1 MAERYRGPYS
11 PGGDGSDA
19 PRSDNS
25 ASPHTLPPRRR
36 RRRAGGRANFL
47 FLAPVLFLLTAFGKE
62 PVGMAL
68 GLAAFGVLELAAW
81 LTHQGL
87 VAEEAYEARNIAR
100 RPAIPR
106 KLFGGVMT
114 AAGLFLGGYV
124 PGGSILNPVIYAV
137 LGFAL
142 HFFAFGPDP
151 MRDKGMTG
159 IDRFEG
165 DRVARAVD
173 EAESHLRDMKDAIK
187 RAGDRRLEARVDRF
201 ADTARAMFRRVEA
214 DPRDLTGSRRYLG
227 VYLLGARDATVK
239 FADLYAQN
247 RDPSARAAYEA
258 LLDDLEINFSSRTQD
273 LLLNDRTDLDVEIDV
288 LRERLQ
294 REGVKTD

>member
-1 MAERYRGPYS
+1 MSKRFGGRYS
-11 PGGDGSDA
+11 PGLGPQDDNRNPA
-19 PRSDNS
+19 PTPQIRHRL
-25 ASPHTLPPRRR
+25 AGRPKYVTFAALP
-36 RRRAGGRANFL
+36 FL
-47 FLAPVLFLLTAFGKE
+47 FGAFFQD
-62 PVGMAL
+62 PTGMA
-68 GLAAFGVLELAAW
+68 GSLAAFGVIASAMWMTGEGLAA
-81 LTHQGL
+81 
-87 VAEEAYEARNIAR
+87 EAAYQVRRVAR